1 MNGLAAL
8 SLCLLLGALPEG
20 DPKKRVHDFAKVLPA
35 ETKTQ
40 LEALSLGVERDTTA
54 QLAIV
59 TVHSLDGKSIDE
71 YATELFNK
79 WGIGRA
85 DVNNG
90 VLLLNAPNER
100 EVRIE
105 VGRGLEPLL
114 TDGVC
119 GDILDEH
126 VLPQFKNNGL
136 LERKSEF
143 PPG

>member
-71 YATELFNK
+71 YATELFNL
-79 WGIGRA
+79 RNPRF
-85 DVNNG
+85 V
-90 VLLLNAPNER
+90 R
-100 EVRIE
+100 EV
-105 VGRGLEPLL
+105 GNG
-114 TDGVC
+114 GSC
-119 GDILDEH
+119 GCCRRFAAGPSMLF
-126 VLPQFKNNGL
+126 VA
-136 LERKSEF
+136 
-143 PPG
+143 